1 MEETG
6 PWERLLEGHRT
17 RFKGG
22 NGDQRR
28 SLRGDV
34 HRTNPDKTVIISEG
48 LCQLLVVV
56 GLIRPAHPYEQALHA
71 LLLLLSWRLWVGDF
85 EGLDCSFKVTSHHQ
99 GVPYQL
105 EQPSFIQ

>member
-6 PWERLLEGHRT
+6 PWERRLEGHRT
-17 RFKGG
+17 WFKGG
-22 NGDQRR
+22 NRDQRR
-28 SLRGDV
+28 FLRGDV
-34 HRTNPDKTVIISEG
+34 QRTNPDETVIISEG
-48 LCQLLVVV
+48 LRQLLVVV

-71 LLLLLSWRLWVGDF
+71 LLLSWRQWVGDF

-105 EQPSFIQ
+105 EQPLFIQ